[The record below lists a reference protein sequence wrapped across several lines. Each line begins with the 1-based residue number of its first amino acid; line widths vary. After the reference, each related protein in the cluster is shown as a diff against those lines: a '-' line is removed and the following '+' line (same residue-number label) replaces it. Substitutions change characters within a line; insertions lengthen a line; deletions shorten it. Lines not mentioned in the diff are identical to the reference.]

1 MENTFSKLCSG
12 TFSGNHD
19 AWLGKVGISPCGEYV
34 SHESDTPCD
43 VIENPIV
50 SEYPITLEN
59 CTCRSEKC
67 PCGDFISHKIADL
80 CTAI

>member
-1 MENTFSKLCSG
+1 MENTPKACSG
-12 TFSGNHD
+12 NSLGNHE
-19 AWLGKVGISPCGEYV
+19 AEYGKVGVSPCGEYV
-34 SHESDTPCD
+34 AHESNIPCD

-67 PCGDFISHKIADL
+67 PCGDFISHKISDP